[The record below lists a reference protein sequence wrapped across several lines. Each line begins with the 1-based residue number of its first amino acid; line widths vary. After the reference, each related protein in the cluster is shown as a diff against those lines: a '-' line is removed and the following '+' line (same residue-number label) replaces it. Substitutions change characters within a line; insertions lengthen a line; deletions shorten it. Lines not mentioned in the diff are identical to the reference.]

1 MLFDVDV
8 VLRLVTA
15 ALSLVL
21 VGLSSVLSP
30 VLIIWLL
37 AAVLVAQVLA
47 ELAGHEGHTHPAAG
61 PI

>member
-47 ELAGHEGHTHPAAG
+47 ELAGHESHAHPVTG
-61 PI
+61 PV